1 MKNTKTKEEESSATD
16 LVTDLVTDGR
26 KKSEGSR
33 WMEVVKRE
41 YFQNSPPSPTRTLS
55 IGGRQSWHRP
65 YKTSL

>member
-16 LVTDLVTDGR
+16 LVTDGR

-33 WMEVVKRE
+33 LMEVVKRE
-41 YFQNSPPSPTRTLS
+41 YFHDSPPSPTRTLS
-55 IGGRQSWHRP
+55 IRGRQPWHRP